1 MSIESSTRHV
11 STNSFSLV
19 VSPPYIILS
28 GAYATPIF
36 SYLICSM
43 KFQRVV
49 DASKPSTGANAVT
62 PLNFR
67 SLKLAYPKAYV
78 IFNIKR

>member
-1 MSIESSTRHV
+1 
-11 STNSFSLV
+11 
-19 VSPPYIILS
+19 
-28 GAYATPIF
+28 
-36 SYLICSM
+36 M

-49 DASKPSTGANAVT
+49 DASKPSTGANAVI

-78 IFNIKR
+78 ILI